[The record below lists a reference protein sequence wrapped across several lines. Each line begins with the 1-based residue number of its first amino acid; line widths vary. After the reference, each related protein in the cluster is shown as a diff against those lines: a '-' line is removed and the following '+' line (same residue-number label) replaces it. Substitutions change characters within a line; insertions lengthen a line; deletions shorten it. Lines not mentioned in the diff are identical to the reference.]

1 MITAI
6 LINAVYLIVYAI
18 TSPLRL
24 FADVSLSSS
33 ITSAITTA
41 SGYISSFTPYFPVGT
56 ALTCLGIILTIEAAV
71 IVYKIL
77 VWVITKIPGVSN

>member
-6 LINAVYLIVYAI
+6 LINATYLIVYAL

-24 FADVSLSSS
+24 FDDVSLSAS
-33 ITSAITTA
+33 ITTAISTA
-41 SGYISSFTPYFPVGT
+41 SGYISSFTPFFPVGT
-56 ALTCLGIILTIEAAV
+56 LITCLGILLTIEAAV

-77 VWVITKIPGVSN
+77 MWVITKIPGVGN